1 MLALSFSGSNGTK
14 IHLIV
19 MMHVCTSVVITS
31 KCINAL
37 SSPNFSSIL
46 AFGDST
52 VDSGNNNYILT
63 LGKVN
68 HFPYGKD
75 FPGHVPTG
83 RSSNGKLVTDLL
95 ASYLN
100 IKDYVPPFLDPNLSN
115 DQLLTGVC
123 FASGGA
129 GFDDFTSVSLGGGAI
144 SMLNQLELFK
154 VYVTKLKGIVG
165 EDKAVQIL
173 GDALVVISAGTND
186 FVNNFYDTPTR
197 KMMFNMDMYQDFLQY
212 KLQIFIQDL
221 YDLGCRKFGIGGLPP
236 IGCLPAQITLKHSM
250 DRKCVEDE
258 NSDSKLYNLKLIERL
273 PQIQALLPGSRLVY
287 GDIYGPL
294 INLITQH
301 EKYGLEIT
309 NRGCCGTGLIEAATL
324 CTELTPVCN
333 DASKYVF
340 WDSLH
345 VTEVT
350 NQYIAKYLE
359 TQALPQFQI

>member
-1 MLALSFSGSNGTK
+1 MLPLSFSGSNGTK
-14 IHLIV
+14 IWRIV
-19 MMHVCTSVVITS
+19 MMHVCTSVVVTS
-31 KCINAL
+31 KCIAL

-46 AFGDST
+46 VFGDST

-83 RSSNGKLVTDLL
+83 RFSNGKLVTDLL

-100 IKDYVPPFLDPNLSN
+100 IKDTVPPFLDPNLSN

-129 GFDDFTSVSLGGGAI
+129 GFDDFPLGSLGGGSI
-144 SMLNQLELFK
+144 SMFNQLGLFR

-165 EDKAVQIL
+165 EDKARQIL

-186 FVNNFYDTPTR
+186 FVNNFYNLPTR
-197 KMMFNMDMYQDFLQY
+197 RMMFNMDMYQDFLQY
-212 KLQIFIQDL
+212 KLQVFIKDL
-221 YDLGCRKFGIGGLPP
+221 YDLGCRKFGISGLPP
-236 IGCLPAQITLKHSM
+236 IGCIPFQITVKHEK

-258 NSDSKLYNLKLIERL
+258 NSDSKLYNLKLTERL
-273 PQIQALLPGSRLVY
+273 PQLQALLPGSRLVY
-287 GDIYGPL
+287 GDIYDPL
-294 INLITQH
+294 INLITQPH
-301 EKYGLEIT
+301 KYGVEIT
-309 NRGCCGTGLIEAATL
+309 NRGCCGTGLFEVAPL

-345 VTEVT
+345 ASEVT
-350 NQYIAKYLE
+350 NQYVAKYLE
-359 TQALPQFQI
+359 IQGLPQFQI